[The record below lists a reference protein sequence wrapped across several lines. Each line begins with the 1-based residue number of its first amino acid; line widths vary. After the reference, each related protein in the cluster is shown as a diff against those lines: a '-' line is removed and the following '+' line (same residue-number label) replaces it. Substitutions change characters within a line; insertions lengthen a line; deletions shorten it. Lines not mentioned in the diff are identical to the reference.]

1 MSVRRYWIGV
11 AAANHVAR
19 CKADGFMQVNHG
31 KQASLRRLQP
41 VDILAYY
48 SPVET
53 FGGKD
58 SLQAFT
64 ALALQERAN
73 PIKVIWVTGL
83 NRSGVMCGGLTLWPH
98 RLRRCLSNYRSS
110 PTSGNGVKNFA
121 LDFLK
126 FLKMISRSSRR
137 PWAIQNCLW
146 LRASF
151 NWP

>member
-41 VDILAYY
+41 GDILAYY

-64 ALALQERAN
+64 ALGVARAGE
-73 PIKVIWVTGL
+73 PCHGD
-83 NRSGVMCGGLTLWPH
+83 M
-98 RLRRCLSNYRSS
+98 
-110 PTSGNGVKNFA
+110 GNGFKPF
-121 LDFLK
+121 
-126 FLKMISRSSRR
+126 RR
-137 PWAIQNCLW
+137 DVRW
-146 LRASF
+146 LNTVAAPIAPLLEQLSF
-151 NWP
+151 ITNKRQWG